1 MKLMNMQIWGSDESV
16 RRPMFGSDSRGK
28 SMVQQRSIVVTIRP
42 VSMRIAV
49 PVSVLQYNH
58 IFTVLVTV
66 LIAHLA
72 LRVCRSVL
80 DLLMQKLYA
89 FTLEP
94 LHTFDDVQ
102 TFCVIGTVDHLHESS
117 QDVFLCIRFERGV
130 IVGFPVFREQ
140 PLRPFHRL
148 LVIYLRTLEDFIFFH
163 TTAFSIREA
172 SSAFGIEVAVSCSV
186 VPSYPD
192 PLCAPLSKN

>member
-1 MKLMNMQIWGSDESV
+1 MRMKLMNMQIWGSDESV
-16 RRPMFGSDSRGK
+16 RRLMFGSDSRGK

-148 LVIYLRTLEDFIFFH
+148 LVIYLRTLEDFIFPHDSLFYQGGELGLRYRGGWFMLCG
-163 TTAFSIREA
+163 AI
-172 SSAFGIEVAVSCSV
+172 
-186 VPSYPD
+186 VPQST
-192 PLCAPLSKN
+192 LRTVE